1 MHAPLIVDRLRPLT
15 INPASH
21 PRGQPHLS
29 AASGLVCA
37 HGRAYVIGDDEHH
50 LAIYR
55 DRTSDADLQRLVG
68 GDPPSGKAA
77 RKRRKPDFESLL
89 WLSVDGA
96 LIALGSGS
104 RPNRDRGVRLLLRHD
119 GTPQPVSQPFD
130 LAPVYEAL
138 RARLGAI
145 NIEGA
150 FVVGDRL
157 HLLNRG
163 HAAAAGNVAV
173 CYRLRDFIDLIDGSN
188 SAVEPLS
195 MQAFELGTIG
205 GVAWALP
212 TVPHCPA
219 AAGSSAP
226 WRKTTPAAT
235 PTVLAA
241 APRSAL
247 SRPMVV
253 CSRCAGSP
261 CRTRSKASTRND
273 RPTPSCCSWSPM
285 PMTRSRPHGCSARGS
300 DARWLSHAQPSY
312 LNDSETRAR

>member
-29 AASGLVCA
+29 AASGLVCT

-55 DRTSDADLQRLVG
+55 DRTSDAELQRLVG

-89 WLSVDGA
+89 WLPVDGA

-205 GVAWALP
+205 GVALGFTDAAALP
-212 TVPHCPA
+212 GGGWVFSAVAEDNASSYADGACRGA
-219 AAGSSAP
+219 ALGIVAP
-226 WRKTTPAAT
+226 DGRLQSLRRLALPDKIEGIDAQRQADAV
-235 PTVLAA
+235 VLF
-241 APRSAL
+241 
-247 SRPMVV
+247 MVTD
-253 CSRCAGSP
+253 ADDP
-261 CRTRSKASTRND
+261 KQAS
-273 RPTPSCCSWSPM
+273 WLL
-285 PMTRSRPHGCSARGS
+285 SAR
-300 DARWLSHAQPSY
+300 L
-312 LNDSETRAR
+312 